1 MSRFM
6 FFLFLQDHQAPLTPT
21 QRYVRFRGIYSETA
35 VNTTSYKVHNRLVE
49 VHTYVCEVL
58 PWAG

>member
-1 MSRFM
+1 M